1 LSSVTPREAIEIA
14 DRFKAAAGQ
23 VILYRRIVSE
33 LIKQTDETNN
43 LPAGVGGAGSGRGL
57 DTIEILLQLM
67 NRSGA
72 HLKSLSEAFVLFD
85 RKQNGAVRVED
96 LKAIFNEARVKIR
109 SKDLELVIG
118 TYLHAIHGLW
128 LFVAIFQL
136 HGFHFVLQTPTPR
149 PQVGCRIRLC

>member
-1 LSSVTPREAIEIA
+1 MSSVTPREATEIA
-14 DRFKAAAGQ
+14 DRFKAAVGQ

-33 LIKQTDETNN
+33 LIKQTDESNN
-43 LPAGVGGAGSGRGL
+43 LPAGGGSGNGSGDGSGRGL
-57 DTIEILLQLM
+57 DAVEILLQLM
-67 NRSGA
+67 NRSGS

-118 TYLHAIHGLW
+118 K
-128 LFVAIFQL
+128 
-136 HGFHFVLQTPTPR
+136 
-149 PQVGCRIRLC
+149 

>member
-1 LSSVTPREAIEIA
+1 MSSVTPREATEIA

-33 LIKQTDETNN
+33 LIKQTDESNN
-43 LPAGVGGAGSGRGL
+43 LPAGGGSGNGSGDGSGRGL
-57 DTIEILLQLM
+57 DAVEILLQLM
-67 NRSGA
+67 NRSGS

-118 TYLHAIHGLW
+118 K
-128 LFVAIFQL
+128 
-136 HGFHFVLQTPTPR
+136 
-149 PQVGCRIRLC
+149 